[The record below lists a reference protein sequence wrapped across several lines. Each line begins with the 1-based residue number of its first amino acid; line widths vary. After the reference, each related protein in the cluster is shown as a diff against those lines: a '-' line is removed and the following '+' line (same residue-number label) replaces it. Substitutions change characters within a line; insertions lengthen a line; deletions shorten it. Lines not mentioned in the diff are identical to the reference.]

1 MGIKYIYEDDAFIK
15 ITETNEKQRQK
26 ILLLKISLDYF
37 APSSYKYWF
46 CYNIMFNFS
55 EIPNKINYYL
65 LKKYIEN
72 DEDPEKK
79 ILLNTITINNIAC
92 VSKKFLTN
100 LNDDTVDY
108 IKEFI
113 RIDLTIL
120 YNVFKYYWL
129 QSYFN
134 LIKMEKDLLEKKRS
148 TLKFNEKEYEY
159 VNRAIKNIKR
169 DERKLKK
176 KVMFF

>member
-1 MGIKYIYEDDAFIK
+1 MDIKYIYEVENSIK
-15 ITETNEKQRQK
+15 IAETNEKQKQK
-26 ILLLKISLDYF
+26 SLLLKLSLDYF

-46 CYNIMFNFS
+46 CYNIIFNFS
-55 EIPNKINYYL
+55 EIPNNINYSL
-65 LKKYIEN
+65 LKKCIEN
-72 DEDPEKK
+72 DEDQEKK
-79 ILLNTITINNIAC
+79 ILLNSITINNIAC
-92 VSKKFLTN
+92 VSKQFLTN
-100 LNDDTVDY
+100 LNDDTVNY

-176 KVMFF
+176 NAMYF

>member
-1 MGIKYIYEDDAFIK
+1 MMK
-15 ITETNEKQRQK
+15 IQK
-26 ILLLKISLDYF
+26 
-37 APSSYKYWF
+37 
-46 CYNIMFNFS
+46 
-55 EIPNKINYYL
+55 
-65 LKKYIEN
+65 
-72 DEDPEKK
+72 KK

-92 VSKKFLTN
+92 VSKQFLTN

-176 KVMFF
+176 NAMYF

>member
-1 MGIKYIYEDDAFIK
+1 MLKVTSPLFIPIKEFDSF
-15 ITETNEKQRQK
+15 N
-26 ILLLKISLDYF
+26 DYF
-37 APSSYKYWF
+37 QS
-46 CYNIMFNFS
+46 
-55 EIPNKINYYL
+55 
-65 LKKYIEN
+65 
-72 DEDPEKK
+72 
-79 ILLNTITINNIAC
+79 
-92 VSKKFLTN
+92 LTKSCRN
-100 LNDDTVDY
+100 SLTLPKQERLMNGLVYRQLGWNVNY

-176 KVMFF
+176 NAMYF

>member
-1 MGIKYIYEDDAFIK
+1 MDIKYIYEDDAFIK
-15 ITETNEKQRQK
+15 ITAKYEKEKQK
-26 ILLLKISLDYF
+26 ILLLKLSLDYF

-55 EIPNKINYYL
+55 DIPTNINYSL

-92 VSKKFLTN
+92 VSKQFLTN

-134 LIKMEKDLLEKKRS
+134 LIKMEKDSLEKKRS
-148 TLKFNEKEYEY
+148 NFKFNQKEYEY

-176 KVMFF
+176 NAMYF

>member
-1 MGIKYIYEDDAFIK
+1 MLKVTSPLLIPIKEFDSF
-15 ITETNEKQRQK
+15 N
-26 ILLLKISLDYF
+26 DYF
-37 APSSYKYWF
+37 QS
-46 CYNIMFNFS
+46 
-55 EIPNKINYYL
+55 
-65 LKKYIEN
+65 
-72 DEDPEKK
+72 
-79 ILLNTITINNIAC
+79 
-92 VSKKFLTN
+92 LTKSCRN
-100 LNDDTVDY
+100 SLTLPKQERLMNGLVYRQLGWNVNY

-176 KVMFF
+176 NAMYF

>member
-1 MGIKYIYEDDAFIK
+1 
-15 ITETNEKQRQK
+15 
-26 ILLLKISLDYF
+26 
-37 APSSYKYWF
+37 
-46 CYNIMFNFS
+46 MFNFG

-72 DEDPEKK
+72 DDDPEKK

-92 VSKKFLTN
+92 VSKQFLTN

-148 TLKFNEKEYEY
+148 TLKFNQKEYEY
-159 VNRAIKNIKR
+159 VNRAIKYIKR

-176 KVMFF
+176 MLCISR

>member
-1 MGIKYIYEDDAFIK
+1 MMK
-15 ITETNEKQRQK
+15 IQ
-26 ILLLKISLDYF
+26 
-37 APSSYKYWF
+37 
-46 CYNIMFNFS
+46 
-55 EIPNKINYYL
+55 
-65 LKKYIEN
+65 
-72 DEDPEKK
+72 KK

-92 VSKKFLTN
+92 VSKQFLKN

-134 LIKMEKDLLEKKRS
+134 LIKMEKDLLEK
-148 TLKFNEKEYEY
+148 TFYLKFNEKEHEY

-169 DERKLKK
+169 DVEN
-176 KVMFF
+176 